1 VELARGAVAISDA
14 SLLRRHGGER
24 FGSKSSGRWH
34 PLAIGLNTRE
44 DLPALTDRDAR
55 VRVAAFAFL
64 DSIREETGILK
75 RDVLAAGFHFE
86 GERVPLLNP
95 QGIFKPRLCDLPL
108 SITSVPVAD
117 DGSRPYEDAIGN
129 DGLLR
134 YRYRG
139 NDPNHHDNVRLR
151 KAGLTKTPL
160 IYFHGVVPGRY
171 VADYPVFVV
180 GDDPQTLTFTVSVDE
195 RRFAGF
201 GNVPEDS
208 TETEIRRRYV
218 TRQVQQRLHQQE
230 FRERVL
236 EAYRRHCAICRLRK
250 DTLLDAAHILG
261 DRTEEGI
268 PSVPNG
274 IALCSL
280 HHRAFDSYLLTV
292 RPDYTIE
299 IRKDVLEET
308 DGPMLIHGLQGFH
321 NQSIGLPGR
330 DRHRPDRERLAARYE
345 KFRQHS

>member
-1 VELARGAVAISDA
+1 MT
-14 SLLRRHGGER
+14 
-24 FGSKSSGRWH
+24 
-34 PLAIGLNTRE
+34 N
-44 DLPALTDRDAR
+44 RDAR
-55 VRVAAFAFL
+55 VRLAAFAFL
-64 DSIREETGILK
+64 DSVRGDTGIIQ
-75 RDVLAAGFHFE
+75 RNVLARGFQFE

-95 QGIFKPRLCDLPL
+95 QGIFKPRLCELPL
-108 SITSVPVAD
+108 SITTVPVAD
-117 DGSRPYEDAIGN
+117 DGSRPYEDAIGH

-139 NDPNHHDNVRLR
+139 NDPRHHDNVRLR
-151 KAGLTKTPL
+151 EAGRTNTPL

-180 GDDPQTLTFTVSVDE
+180 GDDPEGLTFIVSVDE
-195 RRFAGF
+195 RRFAGL
-201 GNVPEDS
+201 GDVQDDS
-208 TETEIRRRYV
+208 AETEIRRRYV

-236 EAYRRHCAICRLRK
+236 EAYRRHCAICRLKR
-250 DTLLDAAHILG
+250 DPLLDAAHIIG
-261 DRTEEGI
+261 DRTDEGTPI
-268 PSVPNG
+268 VPNG

-299 IRKDVLEET
+299 VREEVLAES

-321 NQSIGLPGR
+321 NKSIGLPR
-330 DRHRPDRERLAARYE
+330 LDRHRPDRDRLATRYE
-345 KFRQHS
+345 KFRQHL